1 MKIFIATIL
10 VVLSINSAY
19 ADSRHGGRHDGRHGG
34 GHGDHGQWIGPA
46 LIGGFIGYALA
57 MPRTVYIQP
66 PPQPIVVVPEGNYTG
81 PAPQPVYQEF
91 VEYNAS
97 CNCYMHILRQIGWR

>member
-1 MKIFIATIL
+1 MKIFLASIL
-10 VVLSINSAY
+10 VAFSINSAY
-19 ADSRHGGRHDGRHGG
+19 ADNRQGGRHGG
-34 GHGDHGQWIGPA
+34 GGNHGDFGRWIGPA
-46 LIGGFIGYALA
+46 LIGGFIGYTLA
-57 MPRTVYIQP
+57 MPRTVYVQP
-66 PPQPIVVVPEGNYTG
+66 PPQPIVIVPEGAYTG